1 MLVNLKM
8 KMFYSYR
15 SKKIFLSSQ
24 NYGLSDVLGILPVLH
39 SDNAKAIVSENLLSE
54 EKKGVYGCHSE

>member
-1 MLVNLKM
+1 
-8 KMFYSYR
+8 MFYSYR

>member
-8 KMFYSYR
+8 KMFYSSR

-24 NYGLSDVLGILPVLH
+24 NYRLSDALGILLVLH
-39 SDNAKAIVSENLLSE
+39 SDNAKAITSEKLLSE
-54 EKKGVYGCHSE
+54 ENKGVYGCHSE